1 MLLSQSVQEQT
12 PEVKAAQGSF
22 AELEKDRGC
31 LKATEAQCKQRPAV
45 ISDDIRP
52 AISGQI

>member
-45 ISDDIRP
+45 ISDEIRP